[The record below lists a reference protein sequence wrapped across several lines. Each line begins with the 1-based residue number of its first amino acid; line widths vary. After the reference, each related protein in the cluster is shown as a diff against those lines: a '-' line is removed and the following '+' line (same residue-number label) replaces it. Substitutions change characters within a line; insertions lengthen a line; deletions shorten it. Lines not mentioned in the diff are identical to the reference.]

1 MRKCRFSYCFSSLP
15 AFFHFDKSRLSL
27 RVNELFFIFAPEKII
42 TDMKYPIGTQTFSKI
57 IEEGM
62 VYVDKTDLVYN
73 LAQKN
78 ICFLCR
84 PRRFGKS
91 LLISTLESY
100 FKGEKEL
107 FRGLEMEKLEKD
119 WVQYP
124 VFRLDFANGN
134 FGKKEGLTNFIDDS
148 LNYWE
153 MQYCK
158 TTDTDERGKR
168 FLYLLKKAHETTGQK
183 CVVLI
188 DEYDKPLLDVLM
200 EPMEQENR
208 SVLKEFYGTFKSAD
222 EHLRFVLLTGVTKFS
237 QVSVFSGFN
246 QPEDISMKSEF
257 DALCGITED
266 ELVSYFDEEI
276 AAMAEK
282 RKCSKEEM
290 YIRLKKQYDGYH
302 FSEEMTGIFNP
313 FSVLNALND
322 KKLDNY
328 WFASG
333 TPTYLMR
340 LLDRKKTNMQEM
352 VSKQYGRSYFMDY
365 KADTEDPL
373 AMIYQSG
380 YLTIKGYNEKRQ
392 QYRLDFPNNEVR
404 SGFVAL
410 LANNY
415 CDSRNDPQNLVLDIN
430 DMLDECRLDDMREA
444 LSGFF
449 ASIPYNAN
457 YQERAWSYES
467 HYHYTLYLIFRLL
480 SCYTTLTEKENS
492 RGRADIIVETADYVY
507 VFEFKLDG
515 TAAEAL
521 KQIDDKGYAEPYA
534 ADSRKLFKVGVGF
547 SSEKR
552 NIAEWA
558 MA

>member
-1 MRKCRFSYCFSSLP
+1 
-15 AFFHFDKSRLSL
+15 
-27 RVNELFFIFAPEKII
+27 
-42 TDMKYPIGTQTFSKI
+42 MKYPIGTQTFSKI
-57 IEEGM
+57 IENGM

-107 FRGLEMEKLEKD
+107 FKGLEIEKLEKD
-119 WVQYP
+119 WVKYP

-134 FGKKEGLTNFIDDS
+134 FCKKEGLTNFIDDS

-153 MQYCK
+153 MQYGK

-208 SVLKEFYGTFKSAD
+208 AVLKEFYGTFKSAD

-246 QPEDISMKSEF
+246 QPEDISMDSDF
-257 DALCGITED
+257 DALCGITND
-266 ELVSYFDEEI
+266 ELVSYFDSEI
-276 AAMAEK
+276 ATMAEK
-282 RKCSKEEM
+282 FECTKEEV
-290 YIRLKKQYDGYH
+290 YRYLKIQYDGYH
-302 FSEEMTGIFNP
+302 FSEKMIDVFNP
-313 FSVLNALND
+313 FSVLSAMSK
-322 KKLDNY
+322 KKLDDY
-328 WFASG
+328 WFVSG

-340 LLDRKKTNMQEM
+340 LLDRGKTDMQEI
-352 VSKQYGRSYFMDY
+352 VSRQYEKGYFMDY
-365 KADTEDPL
+365 KADVEDPL

-380 YLTIKGYNEKRQ
+380 YLTIKGFKAGFGFKTLYT
-392 QYRLDFPNNEVR
+392 LDYPNAEVKN
-404 SGFVAL
+404 GFVSL

-415 CDSRNDPQNLVLDIN
+415 FQKGAYTTPLIQ
-430 DMLDECRLDDMREA
+430 DMTYMLMEGRLDDMREA

-457 YQERAWSYES
+457 YQERVWSYES

-507 VFEFKLDG
+507 IFEFKLDG

-534 ADSRKLFKVGVGF
+534 ADSRKLFKVGVVF
-547 SSEKR
+547 SSERR
-552 NIAEWA
+552 NITEWVVT
-558 MA
+558 

>member
-1 MRKCRFSYCFSSLP
+1 
-15 AFFHFDKSRLSL
+15 
-27 RVNELFFIFAPEKII
+27 
-42 TDMKYPIGTQTFSKI
+42 MKYPIGIQTFRKI
-57 IEEGM
+57 IENGM

-107 FRGLEMEKLEKD
+107 FNGLKIEELEND
-119 WVQYP
+119 WTQYP
-124 VFRLDFANGN
+124 VFHVDFSLGGFEKDGKLD
-134 FGKKEGLTNFIDDS
+134 
-148 LNYWE
+148 
-153 MQYCK
+153 
-158 TTDTDERGKR
+158 
-168 FLYLLKKAHETTGQK
+168 LYLDYVLGEWEKEYDCASGIQDNGLRFAEVLKAAHEKTGRK

-200 EPMEQENR
+200 EPQEDVNR
-208 SVLKEFYGTFKSAD
+208 KILKAFYSVFKYSD

-257 DALCGITED
+257 DALCGITKD
-266 ELVSYFDEEI
+266 ELVSYFDKEI
-276 AAMAEK
+276 EAMAEK
-282 RKCSKEEM
+282 LKYTKEET

-302 FSEEMTGIFNP
+302 FSEKMIDIFNP
-313 FSVLNALND
+313 YSVLNALND
-322 KKLDNY
+322 KNIDDY
-328 WFASG
+328 WFATG

-340 LLDRKKTNMQEM
+340 LLDRNKTNIQEIL
-352 VSKQYGRSYFMDY
+352 SRQYAKKYFMDY
-365 KADTEDPL
+365 KADVEDPL

-380 YLTIKGYNEKRQ
+380 YLTIKGYDRDDFT
-392 QYRLDFPNNEVR
+392 YILDFPNNEVR
-404 SGFVAL
+404 NGFIDL
-410 LANNY
+410 LANDYFHHNGETLS
-415 CDSRNDPQNLVLDIN
+415 CVLSIN
-430 DMLDECRLDDMREA
+430 KMLKQCRLDDLRDT

-492 RGRADIIVETADYVY
+492 RGRADIIVETDGYVY

-515 TAAEAL
+515 TADEAL
-521 KQIDDKGYAEPYA
+521 KQIDGKGYAEPYA
-534 ADSRKLFKVGVGF
+534 ADPRKLFKIGVGF
-547 SSEKR
+547 SSEKK
-552 NIAEWA
+552 NIVEWEVVG
-558 MA
+558 

>member
-1 MRKCRFSYCFSSLP
+1 
-15 AFFHFDKSRLSL
+15 
-27 RVNELFFIFAPEKII
+27 
-42 TDMKYPIGTQTFSKI
+42 MKYPIGTQTFSKI

-62 VYVDKTDLVYN
+62 VYVDKTALVYN
-73 LAQKN
+73 LVQKR

-100 FKGEKEL
+100 FKGKKEL
-107 FRGLEMEKLEKD
+107 FKGLEMEKLEKD
-119 WVQYP
+119 WKQYP
-124 VFRLDFANGN
+124 VFRIDFAQGG
-134 FGKKEGLTNFIDDS
+134 FEDTEGLKETIS
-148 LNYWE
+148 SYLNCWE
-153 MQYCK
+153 ELYGIENK
-158 TTDTDERGKR
+158 YEKPGLR
-168 FLYLLKKAHETTGQK
+168 FAKILSEAHAKTGQK
-183 CVVLI
+183 AVVLI

-208 SVLKEFYGTFKSAD
+208 AVLKEFYGTFKSAD

-257 DALCGITED
+257 DALCGITND
-266 ELVSYFDEEI
+266 ELVSYFDGEI
-276 AAMAEK
+276 AAMSEK

-302 FSEEMTGIFNP
+302 FTEEMTDIFNP

-333 TPTYLMR
+333 TPTYLIK
-340 LLDRKKTNMQEM
+340 LIDRGKTDMQEM
-352 VSKQYGRSYFMDY
+352 VSHQYEKGYFMDY
-365 KADTEDPL
+365 KADVEDPL

-380 YLTIKGYNEKRQ
+380 YLTIKGYDETRE
-392 QYRLDFPNNEVR
+392 QYKLDFPNNEVR
-404 SGFVAL
+404 NGFVTL
-410 LANNY
+410 LANDY
-415 CDSRNDPQNLVLDIN
+415 CGRRNDPKNLVLDIN
-430 DMLDECRLDDMREA
+430 EMLDECRLDDMREA

-492 RGRADIIVETADYVY
+492 RDRADIIVETADYVY
-507 VFEFKLDG
+507 IFEFKLDG

-534 ADSRKLFKVGVGF
+534 ADKRKLFRIGVSF

-552 NIAEWA
+552 NITEWVVA
-558 MA
+558 

>member
-1 MRKCRFSYCFSSLP
+1 
-15 AFFHFDKSRLSL
+15 
-27 RVNELFFIFAPEKII
+27 
-42 TDMKYPIGTQTFSKI
+42 MKYPIGTQTFSTI

-62 VYVDKTDLVYN
+62 VYVDKTDLVYS
-73 LAQKN
+73 LAQKR
-78 ICFLCR
+78 ICFFCR

-107 FRGLEMEKLEKD
+107 FKDLKIEKLEMD
-119 WVQYP
+119 WTQYP
-124 VFRLDFANGN
+124 VFHVDFSQGN
-134 FGKKEGLTNFIDDS
+134 FKDPNYIPNAMSNYLDEWEEKYGVSKKYEEVGIRFSNVIAAAHT
-148 LNYWE
+148 
-153 MQYCK
+153 K
-158 TTDTDERGKR
+158 TGR
-168 FLYLLKKAHETTGQK
+168 K

-200 EPMEQENR
+200 EPQEQLNR
-208 SVLKEFYGTFKSAD
+208 DALKEIYSTFKKTD

-246 QPEDISMKSEF
+246 QPEDISMDSRF
-257 DALCGITED
+257 DALCGITKD
-266 ELVSYFDEEI
+266 ELTEYFDGEI
-276 AAMAEK
+276 KAMAEK

-302 FSEEMTGIFNP
+302 FSEEMTDIFNP
-313 FSVLNALND
+313 FSLLNALNAR
-322 KKLDNY
+322 KLDDY

-340 LLDRKKTNMQEM
+340 LLDRSKTDLQEI
-352 VSKQYGRSYFMDY
+352 VSRQYERNYFMDY
-365 KADTEDPL
+365 KADVEDPL

-380 YLTIKGYNEKRQ
+380 YLTIKGYDETRG

-404 SGFVAL
+404 NGFVTL

-415 CDSRNDPQNLVLDIN
+415 CGRRNDPKNLVLDIN
-430 DMLDECRLDDMREA
+430 DMLKECRLDDVHDA
-444 LSGFF
+444 LSSFF

-480 SCYTTLTEKENS
+480 SCYTTLTEKANS
-492 RGRADIIVETADYVY
+492 RGRADVIVETNDYVY
-507 VFEFKLDG
+507 IFEFKLDG

-521 KQIDDKGYAEPYA
+521 KQIEDKGYAEPYA
-534 ADSRKLFKVGVGF
+534 ADNRKLFKIGVGF
-547 SSEKR
+547 SSEKK
-552 NIAEWA
+552 NITEWEVI
-558 MA
+558 

>member
-1 MRKCRFSYCFSSLP
+1 
-15 AFFHFDKSRLSL
+15 
-27 RVNELFFIFAPEKII
+27 
-42 TDMKYPIGTQTFSKI
+42 MKYPIGTQTFSKI
-57 IEEGM
+57 IENGM
-62 VYVDKTDLVYN
+62 VYVDKTDLVYQ

-107 FRGLEMEKLEKD
+107 FKGLKIEGLEKD

-124 VFRLDFANGN
+124 VFRIDFAQG
-134 FGKKEGLTNFIDDS
+134 GYGVEGDLKKEIDKCLTKWEQHLGIEKQIDKLGS
-148 LNYWE
+148 
-153 MQYCK
+153 
-158 TTDTDERGKR
+158 R
-168 FLYLLKKAHETTGQK
+168 FSDILAEAHRQTGRK

-200 EPMEQENR
+200 EPMEAENR
-208 SVLKEFYGTFKSAD
+208 AVLKEFYGTFKVAD

-257 DALCGITED
+257 DALCGITKD
-266 ELVSYFDEEI
+266 ELVEYFDSEI

-282 RKCSKEEM
+282 KKCPKEEM

-302 FSEEMTGIFNP
+302 FSEEMLDIFNP
-313 FSVLNALND
+313 YSVLNALND
-322 KKLDNY
+322 KSLDEY
-328 WFASG
+328 WFATG
-333 TPTYLMR
+333 TPTYLVK
-340 LLDRKKTNMQEM
+340 LLDRNKTNIQEILN
-352 VSKQYGRSYFMDY
+352 KQYVKSYFMDY
-365 KADTEDPL
+365 KADVEDPL

-380 YLTIKGYNEKRQ
+380 YLTIKGYNEKRR

-404 SGFVAL
+404 NGFVTL

-415 CDSRNDPQNLVLDIN
+415 CGQRNDPKNLVLDIN
-430 DMLDECRLDDMREA
+430 DMLDECRLDDMHDA

-492 RGRADIIVETADYVY
+492 RGRADIIVETDDYVY
-507 VFEFKLDG
+507 IFEFKLDG

-521 KQIDDKGYAEPYA
+521 KQIEDKGYAEPYA
-534 ADSRKLFKVGVGF
+534 ADKRKLFKIGVGF
-547 SSEKR
+547 SSEKK
-552 NIAEWA
+552 NIVEWEA
-558 MA
+558 V

>member
-1 MRKCRFSYCFSSLP
+1 
-15 AFFHFDKSRLSL
+15 
-27 RVNELFFIFAPEKII
+27 
-42 TDMKYPIGTQTFSKI
+42 MKYPIGTQTFSKI

-62 VYVDKTDLVYN
+62 VYVDKTALVYQ

-107 FRGLEMEKLEKD
+107 FKGLEMEKLEKE
-119 WVQYP
+119 WKQYP

-134 FGKKEGLTNFIDDS
+134 FGKKEGLTNLIND
-148 LNYWE
+148 
-153 MQYCK
+153 
-158 TTDTDERGKR
+158 
-168 FLYLLKKAHETTGQK
+168 YLLQWEKQYGRESDVVELGRRFQNVIRKACEKTGQK
-183 CVVLI
+183 AVVLI

-208 SVLKEFYGTFKSAD
+208 AVLKEFYGTFKSAD

-246 QPEDISMKSEF
+246 QPEDISMNPKF
-257 DALCGITED
+257 DALCGITKD
-266 ELVSYFDEEI
+266 ELVEYFDAEI
-276 AAMAEK
+276 EAMSTELGY
-282 RKCSKEEM
+282 SKDEM
-290 YIRLKKQYDGYH
+290 YLRLKRQYDGYH
-302 FSEEMTGIFNP
+302 FSEKMIDVFNP

-322 KKLDNY
+322 RKLDEY
-328 WFASG
+328 WFRSG
-333 TPTYLMR
+333 TPTYLIR
-340 LLDRKKTNMQEM
+340 LLDRSKTDIKDI
-352 VSKQYGRSYFMDY
+352 VSKSYAKKYFMDY
-365 KADTEDPL
+365 KADAEDPL

-380 YLTIKGYNEKRQ
+380 YLTVKGYDRDDFT
-392 QYRLDFPNNEVR
+392 YTLDFPNNEVR
-404 SGFVAL
+404 NGFIDM
-410 LANNY
+410 LANDYFHHNGDTLS
-415 CDSRNDPQNLVLDIN
+415 CVLSIN
-430 DMLDECRLDDMREA
+430 KMLKQCRLDD
-444 LSGFF
+444 LYDTLTGFF

-467 HYHYTLYLIFRLL
+467 HYHYTFYLIFRLL
-480 SCYTTLTEKENS
+480 SCYTVLTEKANS

-507 VFEFKLDG
+507 IFEFKLDG

-552 NIAEWA
+552 NIAEWVVA
-558 MA
+558 

>member
-1 MRKCRFSYCFSSLP
+1 
-15 AFFHFDKSRLSL
+15 
-27 RVNELFFIFAPEKII
+27 
-42 TDMKYPIGTQTFSKI
+42 MKYPIGTQTFSTL

-73 LAQKN
+73 LAQKH

-107 FRGLEMEKLEKD
+107 FKGLEMEKLEKD
-119 WVQYP
+119 WTQYP
-124 VFRLDFANGN
+124 VFHVDFSQGN
-134 FGKKEGLTNFIDDS
+134 FKDPNYIPSTMGNYLDEWEEEYGVSKKYEEIGI
-148 LNYWE
+148 
-153 MQYCK
+153 
-158 TTDTDERGKR
+158 R
-168 FLYLLKKAHETTGQK
+168 FSNVIAAAHEKTGRK
-183 CVVLI
+183 VVVLI

-200 EPMEQENR
+200 EAQEQTNR
-208 SVLKEFYGTFKSAD
+208 DALKEIYSTFKKTD

-257 DALCGITED
+257 DALCGITKD

-276 AAMAEK
+276 AVMAEK

-302 FSEEMTGIFNP
+302 FSEGMTDIFNP
-313 FSVLNALND
+313 YSVLNALND
-322 KKLDNY
+322 RKLDEY

-333 TPTYLMR
+333 TPTYLIKLINR
-340 LLDRKKTNMQEM
+340 HKTNIKDI
-352 VSKQYGRSYFMDY
+352 VSKSYAKKYFMDY
-365 KADTEDPL
+365 KADVEDPL

-380 YLTIKGYNEKRQ
+380 YLTIKGYDGRKGL
-392 QYRLDFPNNEVR
+392 YKLDFPNNEVR
-404 SGFVAL
+404 NGFIDL
-410 LANNY
+410 LANDY
-415 CDSRNDPQNLVLDIN
+415 LNDIHGGTNCLVMDIS
-430 DMLDECRLDDMREA
+430 DMLGECRLDDMRDA

-457 YQERAWSYES
+457 YQERVWSYES
-467 HYHYTLYLIFRLL
+467 HYHYTLYLVFNLL
-480 SCYTTLTEKENS
+480 SCYTVLTEKENS
-492 RGRADIIVETADYVY
+492 RGRADIIVETDDYVY
-507 VFEFKLDG
+507 IFEFKLNG

-521 KQIDDKGYAEPYA
+521 KQIEDKGYAEPYA
-534 ADSRKLFKVGVGF
+534 ADKRKLFRIGVSF
-547 SSEKR
+547 SSEKK
-552 NIAEWA
+552 NIVEWEVV
-558 MA
+558 

>member
-1 MRKCRFSYCFSSLP
+1 
-15 AFFHFDKSRLSL
+15 
-27 RVNELFFIFAPEKII
+27 
-42 TDMKYPIGTQTFSKI
+42 MKYPIGTQTFSTI

-62 VYVDKTDLVYN
+62 VYVDKTDLVYQ
-73 LAQKN
+73 LAQKR

-100 FKGEKEL
+100 FKGKKEL
-107 FRGLEMEKLEKD
+107 FKGLEMEKLEKE
-119 WVQYP
+119 WKQYP

-134 FGKKEGLTNFIDDS
+134 FGKKEGLTNLIND
-148 LNYWE
+148 
-153 MQYCK
+153 
-158 TTDTDERGKR
+158 
-168 FLYLLKKAHETTGQK
+168 YLLQWEKQYGRESDVVELGRRFQNVIRKACEKTGQK
-183 CVVLI
+183 AVVLI

-208 SVLKEFYGTFKSAD
+208 AVLKEFYGTFKSAD

-246 QPEDISMKSEF
+246 QPEDISMNPKF
-257 DALCGITED
+257 DALCGITKD
-266 ELVSYFDEEI
+266 ELVEYFDAEI
-276 AAMAEK
+276 EAMSTELGY
-282 RKCSKEEM
+282 SKDEM
-290 YIRLKKQYDGYH
+290 YLRLKRQYDGYH
-302 FSEEMTGIFNP
+302 FSEKMIDVFNP

-322 KKLDNY
+322 RKLDEY
-328 WFASG
+328 WFRSG
-333 TPTYLMR
+333 TPTYLIR
-340 LLDRKKTNMQEM
+340 LLDRSKTDIKDI
-352 VSKQYGRSYFMDY
+352 VSKSYAKKYFMDY
-365 KADTEDPL
+365 KADAEDPL

-380 YLTIKGYNEKRQ
+380 YLTVKGYDRDDFT
-392 QYRLDFPNNEVR
+392 YTLDFPNNEVR
-404 SGFVAL
+404 NGFIDM
-410 LANNY
+410 LANDYFHHNGDTLS
-415 CDSRNDPQNLVLDIN
+415 CVLSIN
-430 DMLDECRLDDMREA
+430 KMLKQCRLDD
-444 LSGFF
+444 LCDTLTGFF

-467 HYHYTLYLIFRLL
+467 HYHYTFYLIFRLL
-480 SCYTTLTEKENS
+480 SCYTVLTEKANS

-507 VFEFKLDG
+507 IFEFKLDG

-552 NIAEWA
+552 NIAEWVVA
-558 MA
+558 

>member
-1 MRKCRFSYCFSSLP
+1 
-15 AFFHFDKSRLSL
+15 
-27 RVNELFFIFAPEKII
+27 
-42 TDMKYPIGTQTFSKI
+42 MKYPIGTQTFSTI

-62 VYVDKTDLVYN
+62 VYVDKTALVYN
-73 LAQKN
+73 LVQKR

-100 FKGEKEL
+100 FKGKKEL
-107 FRGLEMEKLEKD
+107 FKGLEMEKLEKD
-119 WVQYP
+119 WKQYP
-124 VFRLDFANGN
+124 VFRIDFAQGG
-134 FGKKEGLTNFIDDS
+134 FEDTEGLKETIS
-148 LNYWE
+148 SYLNCWE
-153 MQYCK
+153 ELYGIENK
-158 TTDTDERGKR
+158 YEKPGLR
-168 FLYLLKKAHETTGQK
+168 FAKILSEAHAKTGQK
-183 CVVLI
+183 AVVLI

-208 SVLKEFYGTFKSAD
+208 AVLKEFYGTFKSAD

-257 DALCGITED
+257 DALCGITND
-266 ELVSYFDEEI
+266 ELVSYFDGEI
-276 AAMAEK
+276 AAMSEK

-302 FSEEMTGIFNP
+302 FTEEMTDIFNP

-333 TPTYLMR
+333 TPTYLIK
-340 LLDRKKTNMQEM
+340 LIDRGKTDMQEM
-352 VSKQYGRSYFMDY
+352 VSRQYEKGYFMDY
-365 KADTEDPL
+365 KADVEDPL

-380 YLTIKGYNEKRQ
+380 YLTIKGYDETRE
-392 QYRLDFPNNEVR
+392 QYKLDFPNNEVR
-404 SGFVAL
+404 NGFVTL
-410 LANNY
+410 LANDY
-415 CDSRNDPQNLVLDIN
+415 CGRRNDPKNLVLDIN
-430 DMLDECRLDDMREA
+430 EMLDECRLDDMREA

-507 VFEFKLDG
+507 IFEFKLDG

-534 ADSRKLFKVGVGF
+534 ADKRKLFRIGVSF

-552 NIAEWA
+552 NITEWVVA
-558 MA
+558 